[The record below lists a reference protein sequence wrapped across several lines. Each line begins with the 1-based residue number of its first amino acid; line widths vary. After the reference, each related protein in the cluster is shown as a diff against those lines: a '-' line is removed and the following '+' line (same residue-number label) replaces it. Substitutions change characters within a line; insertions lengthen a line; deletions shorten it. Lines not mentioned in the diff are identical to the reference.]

1 MVKSKKQTKPTHFQ
15 KKGTQKKSGGWLKD
29 MILIFLMALALAL
42 VVKTFLVDSRVVP
55 SASMYPTIEV
65 GDRVLVNKLSYVWD
79 REPQRGDIVIFKAPE
94 EMQSNSDLLKRVIGL
109 PGETI
114 YIHDGTV
121 YIDDIPLEEDY
132 LNERPNYEYGPVT
145 VPEDCY
151 FMLGDNRNNS
161 VDAHRWQEAFTP
173 EEDIKGKVFFR
184 YWPLYRIGDID

>member
-15 KKGTQKKSGGWLKD
+15 KKGTQKKSGSWLKD